1 MLEFLAVFS
10 AVMVI
15 IYALDNFFHFGI
27 FDKIVDKLDNN

>member
-15 IYALDNFFHFGI
+15 VYALDSVFHLGI
-27 FDKIVDKLDNN
+27 FDKFEKLLEK

>member
-15 IYALDNFFHFGI
+15 VYALDSVFHLGI
-27 FDKIVDKLDNN
+27 FDKLEKLLEK

>member
-15 IYALDNFFHFGI
+15 VYALDNVFHFGI
-27 FDKIVDKLDNN
+27 FDKLEKLLEK

>member
-15 IYALDNFFHFGI
+15 IYALDNVFHLGI
-27 FDKIVDKLDNN
+27 FDKLEKLLEK